1 MTKLNYDLTTF
12 KFWCYKVLPLVYDDS
27 LSYYEVL
34 NKLTEKLNE
43 VIENYSVFGGT
54 IQDLIEFKNS
64 LTNGE
69 FPEPFEDALNK
80 WIGSKLTALI
90 STAVHNVWFG
100 LTDSGYF
107 VAYIPDSWS
116 EITFQTTGYDTDI
129 DLQPEYGHLILSLEV
144 ENYGN

>member
-1 MTKLNYDLTTF
+1 MPNKINMF
-12 KFWCYKVLPLVYDDS
+12 KYWTHKILPLVYDDS

-43 VIENYSVFGGT
+43 VIENYSVFDGT

-80 WIGSKLTALI
+80 WIDSKLTTLI

-116 EITFQTTGYDTDI
+116 EITFQTTGYDTDV